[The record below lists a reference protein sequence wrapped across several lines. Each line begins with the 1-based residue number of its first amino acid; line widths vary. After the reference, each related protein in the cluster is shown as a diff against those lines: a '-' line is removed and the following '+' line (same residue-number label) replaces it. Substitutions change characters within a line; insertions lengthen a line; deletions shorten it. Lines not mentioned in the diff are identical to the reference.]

1 MQLIII
7 TFSPDEMDETP
18 KKGTAQ
24 AGSTHQAFGRFSRS
38 TNYKDNG
45 I

>member
-18 KKGTAQ
+18 KKETTRS
-24 AGSTHQAFGRFSRS
+24 GSTHQAFGRFSIS
-38 TNYKDNG
+38 TNYKNNG

>member
-7 TFSPDEMDETP
+7 TFSPDEIDETP
-18 KKGTAQ
+18 KKETTRS
-24 AGSTHQAFGRFSRS
+24 GSIHQAFGRFSRS